1 MKKINIYS
9 FEFVKKSW
17 RTVFVIVFWKWDENE
32 NTFRNFFANNDKAV
46 ESVEKGP
53 KIALKKNRKNTLIF

>member
-1 MKKINIYS
+1 MKKITIYS
-9 FEFVKKSW
+9 FEFVKKVDGQYVW
-17 RTVFVIVFWKWDENE
+17 LFFENGTKMKIHFE
-32 NTFRNFFANNDKAV
+32 IFFANNDKAV